1 MNDTRGTPTPPP
13 LEEKFMR
20 KYRIATMSTC
30 ALWLAVAAACE
41 TKSVD
46 FGDVGRET
54 GDDDRTQLAA
64 AGAPGQSGRGRDTTP
79 AASDAGGGGDAA
91 AAPIS
96 LPPSVTMAEA
106 GTLYCGS
113 ELCQCN
119 NGIDD
124 DGDGTVDGFDVEC
137 TGGIDDDEATFATGI
152 PGDNRDPK
160 WQDCFFDGNSGAGDD
175 RCRYPTEC
183 LTGELSLDDDACSVT
198 QACLDN
204 CRPRTPN
211 GCDCFG
217 CCAVELPGGG
227 EVHVTLS
234 ETCSLAKI
242 GDPEACA
249 PCTPN
254 PTCANDCG
262 ECELC
267 PGKTVADLPESCSPP
282 PPPADAGAPDP
293 EQPDPSDPSDPNVDP
308 PEFTC
313 EDASICNEAV
323 DCPVGEFCS
332 LGCCLVVLR

>member
-1 MNDTRGTPTPPP
+1 MS
-13 LEEKFMR
+13 
-20 KYRIATMSTC
+20 KYRIATTGTC
-30 ALWLAVAAACE
+30 ALWLVLAAACGNE
-41 TKSVD
+41 SVD
-46 FGDVGRET
+46 LSSLRP
-54 GDDDRTQLAA
+54 TQGNGTTELAA
-64 AGAPGQSGRGRDTTP
+64 AGAPGAAGTTGQSP
-79 AASDAGGGGDAA
+79 SDADQGAADAGSD
-91 AAPIS
+91 PIV
-96 LPPSVTMAEA
+96 LPPTVSMAEA

-113 ELCQCN
+113 HLCACN

-137 TGGIDDDEATFATGI
+137 TGGIDDDESTFATGI

-183 LTGELSLDDDACSVT
+183 LTGELSIDDEACSVT

-204 CRPRTPN
+204 CQPRTPN

-227 EVHVTLS
+227 QVNVTLS
-234 ETCSLAKI
+234 DTCSLAKI

-254 PTCANDCG
+254 PTCANECG

-267 PGKTVADLPESCSPP
+267 PGKTLADLPASCT
-282 PPPADAGAPDP
+282 PPADAGAPDP
-293 EQPDPSDPSDPNVDP
+293 SEPDPTDPPGDPEVDP
-308 PEFTC
+308 PQFTC
-313 EDASICNEAV
+313 EGRPICNEV
-323 DCPVGEFCS
+323 VECPVGQFCS
-332 LGCCLVVLR
+332 MGCCLVVLR

>member
-1 MNDTRGTPTPPP
+1 
-13 LEEKFMR
+13 MR
-20 KYRIATMSTC
+20 RYRIATLSSC
-30 ALWLAVAAACE
+30 AMWLLAAACGSNGGPDPNDGE
-41 TKSVD
+41 
-46 FGDVGRET
+46 
-54 GDDDRTQLAA
+54 DRGNTEAELSAGA
-64 AGAPGQSGRGRDTTP
+64 AGTGRGTP
-79 AASDAGGGGDAA
+79 GGTAHGTSSSAAD
-91 AAPIS
+91 PIA
-96 LPPSVTMAEA
+96 LPPSVSMAEA
-106 GTLYCGS
+106 GTLYCGA

-198 QACLDN
+198 QDCLDN
-204 CRPRTPN
+204 CQPRTPN

-217 CCAVELPGGG
+217 CCAVELPFGGQ
-227 EVHVTLS
+227 VNVTLGDS
-234 ETCSLAKI
+234 CSLAKI

-254 PTCANDCG
+254 PTCANECG

-267 PGKTVADLPESCSPP
+267 PGKTAAALPESCA
-282 PPPADAGAPDP
+282 PPADPGAPDP
-293 EQPDPSDPSDPNVDP
+293 TDPPSDPGEPPPDPSEPPPDPTIDP
-308 PEFTC
+308 PDFTC
-313 EDASICNEAV
+313 NGGSVCDESLG
-323 DCPVGEFCS
+323 CPVGKFCS

>member
-1 MNDTRGTPTPPP
+1 M
-13 LEEKFMR
+13 KQVQ
-20 KYRIATMSTC
+20 C
-30 ALWLAVAAACE
+30 
-41 TKSVD
+41 
-46 FGDVGRET
+46 
-54 GDDDRTQLAA
+54 
-64 AGAPGQSGRGRDTTP
+64 
-79 AASDAGGGGDAA
+79 SDAGSVATGAD
-91 AAPIS
+91 PIE
-96 LPPSVTMAEA
+96 LPPSVSMGEA
-106 GTLYCGS
+106 GTLYCGAQ
-113 ELCQCN
+113 LCKCN

-124 DGDGTVDGFDVEC
+124 DGDGTIDGFDVEC

-183 LTGELSLDDDACSVT
+183 LTGELSVDDDACAVT

-204 CRPRTPN
+204 CQPRTPN

-227 EVHVTLS
+227 QVNVTLS
-234 ETCSLAKI
+234 DTCSLAKI

-267 PGKTVADLPESCSPP
+267 PGKTAADLPESCSPP
-282 PPPADAGAPDP
+282 APPGDAGTP
-293 EQPDPSDPSDPNVDP
+293 EPSDPEDPTDPNVDP

-313 EDASICNEAV
+313 NGGSVCSEAV